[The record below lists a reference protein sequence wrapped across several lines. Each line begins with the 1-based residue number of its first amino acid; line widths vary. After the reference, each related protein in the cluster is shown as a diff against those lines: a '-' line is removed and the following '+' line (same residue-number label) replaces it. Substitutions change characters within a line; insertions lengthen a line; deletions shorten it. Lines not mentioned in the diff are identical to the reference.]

1 MEMII
6 AANWKM
12 HKKTGDTA
20 EYCRAILKDQQ
31 LFTGVEVLVCP
42 PYTSLP
48 LAAEFLKD
56 SSLKLGAQ
64 DLHWEQEGAFTGE
77 IAGPMLADLGVEYV
91 IIGHS
96 ERRHIIGESNNRIR
110 SKVKAALEAG
120 LKPILCV
127 GETEAEREEGLANSV
142 ISEQLLAALEGLA
155 PGDMEELVI
164 AYEPV
169 WAIGTGKAAQPG
181 DADAACSFIRE
192 VLQNAAGP
200 ERAQKIR
207 IQYGGSV
214 KDNNIGSFVELTS
227 IQGALVGGA
236 SMQPDSFSAL
246 IQAARKA
253 VQS

>member
-1 MEMII
+1 MKMII

-12 HKKTGDTA
+12 HKTTVDTA
-20 EYCRAILKDQQ
+20 EFCRAILQDEEK
-31 LFTGVEVLVCP
+31 FTGVEVLICP

-48 LAAEFLKD
+48 AAANILSG

-77 IAGPMLADLGVEYV
+77 IAGPMLTDLGAEYV
-91 IIGHS
+91 IVGHS
-96 ERRHIIGESNNRIR
+96 ERRHIIGEENSRIR
-110 SKVKAALEAG
+110 AKVKAALECG

-127 GETEAEREEGLANSV
+127 GETEAQRETGSTNKV
-142 ISEQLLAALEGLA
+142 IKEQLLDALEGIPA
-155 PGDMEELVI
+155 GDMAKLVV

-181 DADAACSFIRE
+181 DADAACSFIRQ
-192 VLQNAAGP
+192 VLEKDAAAGSA
-200 ERAQKIR
+200 EKVR

-214 KDNNIGSFVELTS
+214 KEGNIGTFVDLAS

-236 SMQPDSFSAL
+236 SLEAESFSAL

-253 VQS
+253 VGS